1 MSTKIALHMHHTL
14 FSIFFHVRGTIRLAN
29 LLKLLGPKHIPLRF
43 LLFSSIIF
51 AAFEL

>member
-1 MSTKIALHMHHTL
+1 MSTKIALHVHHNL
-14 FSIFFHVRGTIRLAN
+14 FSTFFHVPCTIRLAN
-29 LLKLLGPKHIPLRF
+29 LLKLLGPKHTPLSF

>member
-14 FSIFFHVRGTIRLAN
+14 FSIFFYVHCTIRLAY

-43 LLFSSIIF
+43 FLFSSIIF